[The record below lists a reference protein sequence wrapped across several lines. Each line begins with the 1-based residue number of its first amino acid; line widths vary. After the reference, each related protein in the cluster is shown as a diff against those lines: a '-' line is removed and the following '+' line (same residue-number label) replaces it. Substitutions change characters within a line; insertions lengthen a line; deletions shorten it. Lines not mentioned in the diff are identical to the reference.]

1 MNELKA
7 LNNEQWKEEIAKI
20 DNRIADAKKA
30 LNETQEL
37 LTKTEADYKQALL
50 SDNHEEV
57 KKLQCDIERLK
68 GDINTSLDVVNV
80 LTDSKKDEY
89 DKITIQNVL
98 FMLEEQQANE
108 KEILQDYYNFAEM
121 LKTLVC
127 EYEKLTEKKRQ
138 KQQIE
143 NEIGSLLKKVNGQLG
158 LNQRYFIDM
167 TSSNHK
173 DWQELIKSKEKTNSY
188 IVDERLKVESDARN
202 LMLVIGEHSGYIR

>member
-127 EYEKLTEKKRQ
+127 KYEKLTEKKRQ
-138 KQQIE
+138 KQQLE
-143 NEIGSLLKKVNGQLG
+143 NEISSLLKKVNGQLG

-167 TSSNHK
+167 TGSNHK

-188 IVDERLKVESDARN
+188 IVDERLKVESDTRN

>member
-98 FMLEEQQANE
+98 FMLEEQQAKE

-121 LKTLVC
+121 LKTIVC

-138 KQQIE
+138 KQQLE

-158 LNQRYFIDM
+158 LNQRYFTDM
-167 TSSNHK
+167 TGSNHK

>member
-127 EYEKLTEKKRQ
+127 KYEKLTEKKTPKTTARKRN
-138 KQQIE
+138 KQPV
-143 NEIGSLLKKVNGQLG
+143 KKGQRAIRLEPAIFY
-158 LNQRYFIDM
+158 RYD
-167 TSSNHK
+167 
-173 DWQELIKSKEKTNSY
+173 
-188 IVDERLKVESDARN
+188 RL
-202 LMLVIGEHSGYIR
+202 

>member
-98 FMLEEQQANE
+98 FMLEEQQAKE

-121 LKTLVC
+121 LKTIVC

-138 KQQIE
+138 KQQLE

-167 TSSNHK
+167 TGSNHK